1 MPQMSPLW
9 WMVML
14 ISTTT
19 MIMYIIS
26 IKFHNKENKM
36 IKKNIKMML
45 INWKW

>member
-9 WMVML
+9 WMMML
-14 ISTTT
+14 LTTT
-19 MIMYIIS
+19 IMILYMMS

-36 IKKNIKMML
+36 ISKTMKMTM